1 MNSDPQK
8 PVRKCKTFHV
18 MTLLIVVL
26 CLGACTE
33 TEWQQVSQVL
43 NQVNKGPQGGSALS
57 LSEIDAGL
65 KEALRVG
72 TESVVGQL
80 GKTDG
85 FNADPVI
92 RIPLP
97 SKLASARSMLGQI
110 GLGGLFNDLE
120 LRLNRAAE
128 AATPKAKE
136 LFWQSIREMSIQD
149 VQTIFKG
156 SDDAATRYFERKM
169 TPKLAAAMRPVVDHC
184 LNEVGAVRVYN
195 QAVEQVRVIPYA
207 PEIKTDLT
215 GYVVEK
221 GMAGIFHY
229 LAQEEAAIRKNPAK
243 RTTEILK
250 RVFGLNS

>member
-1 MNSDPQK
+1 MNSNYQK
-8 PVRKCKTFHV
+8 PVRRWKIFHV
-18 MTLLIVVL
+18 TSLLVVVL
-26 CLGACTE
+26 FLGACTQA
-33 TEWQQVSQVL
+33 EWQQVGQVL
-43 NQVNKGPQGGSALS
+43 NQGNNGSLAGSALS
-57 LSEIDAGL
+57 LNEIGAGL

-80 GKTDG
+80 GKADG

-97 SKLASARSMLGQI
+97 DKLAAAQTMLGQI
-110 GLGGLFNDLE
+110 GMGGIFNDLE

-136 LFWQSIREMSIQD
+136 LFWQSIREMTIQD

-169 TPKLAAAMRPVVDHC
+169 TPKLAAAMRPVIDQS
-184 LNEVGAVRVYN
+184 LNEVGAVQVYN
-195 QAVEQVRVIPYA
+195 QTVAQVRSIPYA
-207 PEIKTDLT
+207 PEIKADLT

-229 LAQEEAAIRKNPAK
+229 LALEEAAIRKNPAK
-243 RTTEILK
+243 RTTELLK
-250 RVFGLNS
+250 RVFGAQ